1 MRPATV
7 CDIPRITD
15 LVERLIKASGIPQDV
30 DRAHTQ
36 RVLLSLIL
44 RPDAL
49 VLVTDGGF
57 LAASIER
64 SVINPEPIAC
74 EHGWFAT
81 DRSGLRL
88 LRAFEA
94 WAELQGARVRM
105 STGIAGPDL
114 GRLGYRA
121 VEMAWVRV

>member
-1 MRPATV
+1 MRPATA

-15 LVERLIKASGIPQDV
+15 LVERLIEASGIPQAV
-30 DRAHTQ
+30 DRAHAQ
-36 RVLLSLIL
+36 AVLMSLIL

-49 VLVTDGGF
+49 VLVTEGGF

-94 WAELQGARVRM
+94 WAKSHEARVRL
-105 STGIAGPDL
+105 STGVAGPDL
-114 GRLGYRA
+114 SRLGYRA
-121 VEMAWVRV
+121 VEMAWVRD